1 MIEAAAHAAYTA
13 ATAPIV
19 PSQPQPQRV
28 KQKPVPEESAE
39 IVLHEVSEIEL
50 DGEGEEEFDDD
61 LEYDDDEDYEDEP
74 YVVDGEETYRSS
86 LSPGVNSNPLSSS
99 NEIDS
104 SENVRTSK
112 KRSSDELDGDDVD
125 GSSASNY
132 DSGDSENSVPRRRL
146 IGTPPKRAKL
156 CDQTTDSHSTASSI
170 GTFLPH
176 SQNTTSATATDATVA
191 SVPTPTPTIK
201 RAKKRSSEEL
211 TVDDDGNAGDGAGA
225 GTGVPI
231 VSSKRAK
238 VDLERPRSLSHAPS
252 SRPGMAVVPGGVLDR
267 TIDGNSQRTITLDD
281 K

>member
-28 KQKPVPEESAE
+28 KQKPVLEETAE
-39 IVLHEVSEIEL
+39 IVLHEVGEIEL

-61 LEYDDDEDYEDEP
+61 LEYDDDEDYEDDP
-74 YVVDGEETYRSS
+74 YAVDGEETTYRSS
-86 LSPGVNSNPLSSS
+86 LSPEVIPNPLSSS
-99 NEIDS
+99 NEIEP

-125 GSSASNY
+125 GSSASTY
-132 DSGDSENSVPRRRL
+132 DSGDSVSSVPRRL
-146 IGTPPKRAKL
+146 VGTPPKRARL
-156 CDQTTDSHSTASSI
+156 CDQTTEGHSTASFI
-170 GTFLPH
+170 GPVLPH
-176 SQNTTSATATDATVA
+176 SQNITSATAADATVA

-211 TVDDDGNAGDGAGA
+211 TVDDDGNTGNGAGA
-225 GTGVPI
+225 GTIPI

-252 SRPGMAVVPGGVLDR
+252 TTPGVSVVPGGVLDR
-267 TIDGNSQRTITLDD
+267 AIDRNSQRTITLDD